1 MREIASGVSAAGTLA
16 LAQHFF
22 ALGSEQRLDLAT
34 LCNFG
39 GARFDTSS
47 FLAGLVCGVIL
58 FALVEAFVTLRW
70 AFIQVINNQAA
81 SSSRSS
87 WMSIEAEVEELRV
100 ALAEVREEVSFLKAE
115 VERLRRSIAGLRA
128 TGGAAPP
135 QSPPRGSSYAAS
147 EDSYSVLSEGRATT
161 GASRLA
167 SRAAAPPSPI
177 SSEQSGP
184 YRGGGGSQ
192 AISWQEREEIA
203 TNLGL
208 WVARSVRGEHRGA
221 SGRDRNPLSS
231 RVWIT
236 VRDFQGLIYD
246 PPLIHRTW
254 QGCKVLCKRGSEAGD
269 SVFFGLPTQQEA
281 RRAVEAAGLVWSG
294 VLQQ

>member
-1 MREIASGVSAAGTLA
+1 
-16 LAQHFF
+16 
-22 ALGSEQRLDLAT
+22 
-34 LCNFG
+34 
-39 GARFDTSS
+39 
-47 FLAGLVCGVIL
+47 
-58 FALVEAFVTLRW
+58 
-70 AFIQVINNQAA
+70 
-81 SSSRSS
+81 
-87 WMSIEAEVEELRV
+87 MSIEAEVEELRV

-115 VERLRRSIAGLRA
+115 VERLRRSLAGLRA

-208 WVARSVRGEHRGA
+208 WVARAVRGEHRGA

-236 VRDFQGLIYD
+236 MRDFQGLIYD
-246 PPLIHRTW
+246 PPLIHKTW
-254 QGCKVLCKRGSEAGD
+254 AGCKALCKRGSEAGD
-269 SVFFGLPTQQEA
+269 AVFFGLPTQQEA

-294 VLQQ
+294 VVQQ